1 MKNKNFFFQFLNKI
15 ILIIPIFIVLI
26 YYFDLPILDVD
37 ALAYHLFTVRLIE
50 ENIFFFFQR
59 LNINIGS
66 SLGYEL
72 SVFYPNLYSYL
83 IYIVKKITYF
93 NLYKA
98 SYVFSCILYLF
109 SLTLIKNDIKRIYFA
124 IYILIPTNFTSLLV
138 SGNNYFLAA
147 FLIFVLFVL
156 FYEKKNIFLIF
167 TVSLLLINTHV
178 LMPYIISILFFCE
191 IFFERNKKETKIKFI
206 VVYFIIIFTQLF
218 TNYYITGSI
227 TFPFL
232 QSVFPNNDYNPD
244 TWNVIV
250 EHIERS
256 IFYANKYSNLNFKL
270 MYLVLPI
277 FLFLLVIIDKNL
289 NKKTK
294 LIFLLI
300 ILPSI
305 FFYKFGFRH
314 RIIFLTA
321 SFLIFCYIINISNT
335 LEIFLDKIN
344 KLLKKA
350 QIQILILFPIM
361 IFFILKVVN
370 SPIIKNN
377 EFDKFNFYSNLNAYS
392 HISNSK
398 YIRYKFYKIL
408 DDLSKQNKILYT
420 EIPVAI
426 VQNYKNL
433 INPLSYIDQINSFKT
448 YDEFYNFLKEY
459 EFNYLTH
466 TPLSSNNPFNVKYPH
481 IKFLDDLVKNKK
493 LKILINLENEYLYQN
508 KDLEEFDTNWII
520 YEVE

>member
-15 ILIIPIFIVLI
+15 ILIIPILIVLI
-26 YYFDLPILDVD
+26 YYFNLPILDVD

-66 SLGYEL
+66 SLGYEM
-72 SVFYPNLYSYL
+72 SIFYPNLYSYL

-93 NLYKA
+93 DLYKS
-98 SYVFSCILYLF
+98 SYVFSFLLYLS
-109 SLTLIKNDIKRIYFA
+109 SLILIKNDIKKIYFA
-124 IYILIPTNFTSLLV
+124 IYILVPANFSSLLI

-156 FYEKKNIFLIF
+156 FYEKKNIFIIF
-167 TVSLLLINTHV
+167 LVSLFLINTHI
-178 LMPYIISILFFCE
+178 LMPYIISILFFFE
-191 IFFERNKKETKIKFI
+191 IFFERNKKNRKIKLI
-206 VVYFIIIFTQLF
+206 ALYFLIIFINLF
-218 TNYYITGSI
+218 TNYHTTGSI

-232 QSVFPNNDYNPD
+232 QSVFPNNDYNPNS
-244 TWNVIV
+244 WNIIL
-250 EHIERS
+250 EHLERS
-256 IFYANKYSNLNFKL
+256 IFNADQNANINFKIV
-270 MYLVLPI
+270 YFALPI
-277 FLFLLVIIDKNL
+277 LLSLSVVLDKNL
-289 NKKTK
+289 SKKIK
-294 LIFLLI
+294 SIFLLI

-314 RIIFLTA
+314 RIIFLTS
-321 SFLIFCYIINISNT
+321 SFLIFCYIINLKSVA
-335 LEIFLDKIN
+335 EIYLDKIN
-344 KLLKKA
+344 KILK
-350 QIQILILFPIM
+350 QTYLQILIL
-361 IFFILKVVN
+361 L
-370 SPIIKNN
+370 PIILLLTFKAVNLPTMEKNKIKKEEN
-377 EFDKFNFYSNLNAYS
+377 YYNRIINNY
-392 HISNSK
+392 ISNNHYFK
-398 YIRYKFYKIL
+398 YTFYKIL

-493 LKILINLENEYLYQN
+493 LKILINLENESLSQQ
-508 KDLEEFDTNWII
+508 KELEEFDTNWII

>member
-1 MKNKNFFFQFLNKI
+1 MKF
-15 ILIIPIFIVLI
+15 
-26 YYFDLPILDVD
+26 
-37 ALAYHLFTVRLIE
+37 
-50 ENIFFFFQR
+50 
-59 LNINIGS
+59 
-66 SLGYEL
+66 
-72 SVFYPNLYSYL
+72 
-83 IYIVKKITYF
+83 
-93 NLYKA
+93 
-98 SYVFSCILYLF
+98 
-109 SLTLIKNDIKRIYFA
+109 
-124 IYILIPTNFTSLLV
+124 
-138 SGNNYFLAA
+138 
-147 FLIFVLFVL
+147 
-156 FYEKKNIFLIF
+156 
-167 TVSLLLINTHV
+167 
-178 LMPYIISILFFCE
+178 
-191 IFFERNKKETKIKFI
+191 FFERNKKETKIKFI

-256 IFYANKYSNLNFKL
+256 IFYATKYSNLNFKL

-277 FLFLLVIIDKNL
+277 FLFILVIIDKNL
-289 NKKTK
+289 SKKIK

-335 LEIFLDKIN
+335 LEIFLNKIN

-350 QIQILILFPIM
+350 QMQILILFPIM

-370 SPIIKNN
+370 LPIIKNN
-377 EFDKFNFYSNLNAYS
+377 EFDKFNFYSNLNVYS
-392 HISNSK
+392 HISNSR

-433 INPLSYIDQINSFKT
+433 INPLSYFDQINSFQS
-448 YDEFYNFLKEY
+448 YGEFYDFLKKNK
-459 EFNYLTH
+459 FNYLTH
-466 TPLSSNNPFNVKYPH
+466 TPLSSNNPFNLKYPH
-481 IKFLDDLVKNKK
+481 VRFLDDLIKNKK
-493 LKILINLENEYLYQN
+493 LKILINLENEYLYN
-508 KDLEEFDTNWII
+508 SKDLEKFDTNWII
-520 YEVE
+520 YEVK